1 MTKLP
6 PVILVNRES
15 PGSGPRSVRIDDE
28 AGARWATQHL
38 LNTGHRVI
46 AFLAGPPASHSGLC
60 RSLGYQRAIAE
71 AGIPIDPVLTVM
83 CDPHLEG
90 GYIAARQLLAD
101 HPETDAF
108 LCYNDLVAVGALKAC
123 AAQGRRVPED
133 VAVVGCDDILLA
145 GLVTPAL
152 TTLRSDKRA
161 LGSEAVHLLLRELAG
176 CADGCQNMVLQPEL
190 IVRASAPAAPASM
203 DQDG

>member
-1 MTKLP
+1 
-6 PVILVNRES
+6 
-15 PGSGPRSVRIDDE
+15 
-28 AGARWATQHL
+28 
-38 LNTGHRVI
+38 
-46 AFLAGPPASHSGLC
+46 
-60 RSLGYQRAIAE
+60 
-71 AGIPIDPVLTVM
+71 M